1 MKLIEFD
8 FPHNL
13 DPEYK
18 TLISINPEYV
28 ESIEKIDEKKIRI
41 SMISKDS
48 FIIKESF
55 MDFLKKTEFDPAI
68 DYWLANRI
76 FINLKNVVSIKQGS
90 NGTEIQMIS
99 GKEIIIPIM
108 NYKRFISI
116 FEKR

>member
-48 FIIKESF
+48 F
-55 MDFLKKTEFDPAI
+55 TCC
-68 DYWLANRI
+68 I
-76 FINLKNVVSIKQGS
+76 FG
-90 NGTEIQMIS
+90 
-99 GKEIIIPIM
+99 
-108 NYKRFISI
+108 
-116 FEKR
+116 